1 VWIPGSYLV
10 REFARHLIAAARPS
24 KAVANLCTVRSWTR
38 PPGKW
43 PSATGSAALTVQYEV
58 YAFDTSVRA
67 AFLDA
72 SRGFFNGT
80 SCAFV

>member
-1 VWIPGSYLV
+1 MS
-10 REFARHLIAAARPS
+10 AR
-24 KAVANLCTVRSWTR
+24 
-38 PPGKW
+38 
-43 PSATGSAALTVQYEV
+43 V

-80 SCAFV
+80 GMCLRVEGREAEAHRLQIGTLPRGWQVATSMLVVSR